1 MYQNPIRE
9 LGTGNRAKTLRSWA
23 ETYATIQP
31 SESYRDE
38 MNTITHVQIPG
49 VRICMFGLSTP
60 VLISTVNW
68 IHK

>member
-23 ETYATIQP
+23 EMYVTIQ
-31 SESYRDE
+31 SAESYGDE
-38 MNTITHVQIPG
+38 MNNITHVQIPG
-49 VRICMFGLSTP
+49 MRICVLGLSTP
-60 VLISTVNW
+60 VPISTVNW

>member
-1 MYQNPIRE
+1 MYV
-9 LGTGNRAKTLRSWA
+9 
-23 ETYATIQP
+23 TIQP

-38 MNTITHVQIPG
+38 MNNITHVQIPG